1 MKSSKS
7 KSRKSVC
14 RLSDVVCPSNV
25 SRPGGVIMPHV
36 VSPEVAGGD
45 VHVPPLVPES
55 QLMDV
60 ETVPLAEDQAD
71 AGAKKS

>member
-1 MKSSKS
+1 MKSRKS

-36 VSPEVAGGD
+36 VSPEVAGGE
-45 VHVPPLVPES
+45 VRVPPLVPGG

-60 ETVPLAEDQAD
+60 PPAEDQVGD
-71 AGAKKS
+71 GDEEN